1 MKIALIGYGNIANA
15 LINGMISSGKILL
28 TDDLYIFHNN
38 KKKIHQHDKCTFMY
52 SGEKCNHL
60 FDIIFLC
67 VKPNDIE
74 AAINENID
82 LFNDNQAI
90 VSVAAGVKIKT
101 IKSLIK
107 RDSGI
112 IRAMPNLCAVLNES
126 ITGFCSDKGI
136 QDDKKDHIEK
146 IFRSIGYV
154 REIKEEEMD
163 SFTALFGSGPAYIMY
178 FIESLMKCEKFDSI
192 SEEDKSLL
200 ILNLL
205 SSTSKMLLV
214 TENIS
219 DLRKKVTS
227 EGGTTEAAIKLF
239 ENRDFM
245 EIMKDAIQEATKK
258 SIDMSK

>member
-15 LINGMISSGKILL
+15 LVNGMISSGKILL

-38 KKKIHQHDKCTFMY
+38 KNKIHQHDKCTFMY
-52 SGEKCNHL
+52 SGEKCNYL

-74 AAINENID
+74 TAINENID
-82 LFNDNQAI
+82 LFNDNQAV

-101 IKSLIK
+101 IKNLIK
-107 RDSGI
+107 RDSGV
-112 IRAMPNLCAVLNES
+112 IRAMPNVCAVINES
-126 ITGFCSDKGI
+126 ITGYCSDNNV

-192 SEEDKSLL
+192 NEEDKSLL

>member
-15 LINGMISSGKILL
+15 LVNGMISSEKISLS
-28 TDDLYIFHNN
+28 DELYVFHNN
-38 KKKIHQHDKCTFMY
+38 KKKIHQHDKCTFMC
-52 SGEKCNHL
+52 SGEKCGHT

-67 VKPNDIE
+67 VKPNDIKT
-74 AAINENID
+74 AINENQD
-82 LFNDNQAI
+82 LFVDNQVV

-101 IKSLIK
+101 IKNLIT
-107 RDSGI
+107 RDSGVV
-112 IRAMPNLCAVLNES
+112 RAMPNLCAVLNES
-126 ITGFCSDKGI
+126 ITGFCSDNSVG
-136 QDDKKDHIEK
+136 DDKKKHIEE

-178 FIESLMKCEKFDSI
+178 FIESLMKCESFDSI
-192 SEEDKSLL
+192 NEEDKSLL

-214 TENIS
+214 TENIN

-227 EGGTTEAAIKLF
+227 KGGTTESAIKLF
-239 ENRDFM
+239 EDKDFM
-245 EIMKDAIQEATKK
+245 EIVREAIQEANKK
-258 SIDMSK
+258 SFNMSK